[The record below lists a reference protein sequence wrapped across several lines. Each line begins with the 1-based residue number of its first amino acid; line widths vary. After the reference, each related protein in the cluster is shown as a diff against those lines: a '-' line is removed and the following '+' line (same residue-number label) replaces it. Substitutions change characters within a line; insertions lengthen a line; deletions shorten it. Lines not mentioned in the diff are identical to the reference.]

1 MHHSIIDTLL
11 TYEVQAPSH
20 LLFNLEAALCDRQQ
34 VLEESLT
41 LDPPLPLRHYSD
53 ANSGNRFF
61 RFDAPAGPLTLR
73 YRATVRRHAQHRPS
87 ELREQTVSAMPDGL
101 MKYLMSSRYCESDVM
116 ARAAQ
121 QLFGDLP
128 RGIGRVQAIADWIHD
143 SLCYEPG
150 SSNSTTTAQE
160 VFVQRAG
167 VCRDFAHLGI
177 TFCRALNIPAR
188 LVVGYVNFEEPP
200 QDFHAI
206 FEAWLDGHWVMFDPT
221 RMAPADRLV
230 RVGTGRDAK
239 DVAFCTFFGPVTMT
253 GKSITV
259 REMQDLSVP
268 AVAPP
273 QASGIVLGIEKP
285 QPLTPPT
292 EAEAEAQGWPTAE
305 SVLAAGRPDRVAA
318 NEPGPATH

>member
-1 MHHSIIDTLL
+1 MTMKHASAMHYSIIDAQLN
-11 TYEVQAPSH
+11 YEVQAPSH
-20 LLFNLEAALCDRQQ
+20 LLFNLEAAHCQQQQ

-41 LDPPLPLRHYSD
+41 VEPPLALRRYSD
-53 ANSGNRFF
+53 AGSGNRFF
-61 RFDAPAGPLTLR
+61 RFDAPAGPLSLR
-73 YRATVRRHAQHRPS
+73 YQAVVRRQAPSRPA
-87 ELREQTVSAMPDGL
+87 ELRETPVSEVPDALMHFLMPT
-101 MKYLMSSRYCESDVM
+101 RYCESDVM

-128 RGIGRVQAIADWIHD
+128 PGIGRVQAIVDWIHD

-150 SSNSTTTAQE
+150 SSDSTTTAQE

-206 FEAWLDGHWVMFDPT
+206 FEAWLDGQWVMFDPT

-239 DVAFCTFFGPVTMT
+239 DVAFCTFFGPVAMT
-253 GKSITV
+253 DKAISV
-259 REMQDLSVP
+259 REVQDASAPV
-268 AVAPP
+268 VAAPRP
-273 QASGIVLGIEKP
+273 SGIVLGIEKP
-285 QPLTPPT
+285 EPLVPTGPMEGGFAPQPLP
-292 EAEAEAQGWPTAE
+292 
-305 SVLAAGRPDRVAA
+305 
-318 NEPGPATH
+318 NF